1 MITCAECLAAVL
13 VADRAG
19 FEPHSMVGEHCSTC
33 ENCRSV
39 VTEVRDREQR
49 VAAML
54 DDVRMS
60 STPALIAEE
69 AMRAERRETAHY
81 WRMGL
86 FIAFV
91 ATLAFGVVKELRPVL
106 LRTGVI
112 SPPERVVMQTIPL
125 KCITPTQA
133 MSIATPYLRSSAA
146 IYTTPGIPAVTIRGK
161 QHEFIQAW
169 KAVEEFDATCQ
180 LPRATTVAPA
190 TSPATPGKD

>member
-1 MITCAECLAAVL
+1 MITCAECLSAVL

-19 FEPHSMVGEHCSTC
+19 LEPNSTVGEHCATC

-39 VTEVRDREQR
+39 VTEVRDRELR

-60 STPALIAEE
+60 SAPSVIADE

-91 ATLAFGVVKELRPVL
+91 TTLAFGVVKELRPVL

-112 SPPERVVMQTIPL
+112 STPEPVVTATLPL
-125 KCITPTQA
+125 KCITPEQA
-133 MSIATPYLRSSAA
+133 MNLATPYLRSSAA
-146 IYTTPGIPAVTIRGK
+146 IYTAPGIPAVTIRGK
-161 QHEFIQAW
+161 RREFAQAR
-169 KAVEEFDATCQ
+169 KAIEEFDVACQ
-180 LPRATTVAPA
+180 LPTQPK
-190 TSPATPGKD
+190 PGAGK